1 MSLSSQLWLL
11 PLCDLWGP
19 CRPLRSRSG
28 AGSAARAGPS
38 LSFTGGNCWKGLRD
52 SLLQLFPFTGE
63 DQSRGRGFCPRQRG
77 QFRAEL
83 PLRPWLLTPSALT
96 AVAGMTGTAEL
107 WLYFTEGPRQHCPP
121 ALHQPCPSSDLYRGQ
136 KAF

>member
-52 SLLQLFPFTGE
+52 PLLQPFPFTGE
-63 DQSRGRGFCPRQRG
+63 DQSPRWGQGFLSKAAQAVQSRAATAAMAPDAQCTHRGCRHDRH
-77 QFRAEL
+77 
-83 PLRPWLLTPSALT
+83 S
-96 AVAGMTGTAEL
+96 
-107 WLYFTEGPRQHCPP
+107 
-121 ALHQPCPSSDLYRGQ
+121 
-136 KAF
+136 